1 MVVPKVD
8 HDCVLQEI
16 VADLANRSPGS
27 LGEDVLLL
35 NI

>member
-16 VADLANRSPGS
+16 VADLANR
-27 LGEDVLLL
+27 LAKLEH
-35 NI
+35 